1 MTKNNDIMGENLKEH
16 QHPQWGTILGFAT
29 EIHLAVLKDELINW
43 KERLKDDPDQIP
55 WLGYIRDT
63 LENRIKEIEE
73 PVHFIK
79 DDSG

>member
-1 MTKNNDIMGENLKEH
+1 MTKNNDIMGENLKKFQH
-16 QHPQWGTILGFAT
+16 QQWGCILGYAT

-55 WLGYIRDT
+55 YLGYIRDT

-73 PVHFIK
+73 PVHLIK